1 MLYLFPFNLLTF
13 CLPANDGGI
22 QFAPTGLGWRRES
35 DAAVFNGYIYQRLHN
50 LWHSGK
56 CHFWPMCSESHF
68 TVWQHRLYR
77 SEVHRQT
84 NGALHLQGIVTV
96 YFNSNKSSVWNATL
110 FKPYGL
116 NSLLTFATPITTTI
130 FISLLQNW
138 VRGILLFAI
147 NYWLAIWTNAPMF

>member
-1 MLYLFPFNLLTF
+1 VLKGFVIHFLFGFTWDSKSEMENKIGLFKTFHLTYIIQILYLLYLFPFNSLTL
-13 CLPANDGGI
+13 CLTANDGGI
-22 QFAPTGLGWRRES
+22 QFAQTGLGWRRES

-96 YFNSNKSSVWNATL
+96 YINSNKSSVWNH
-110 FKPYGL
+110 
-116 NSLLTFATPITTTI
+116 NLL
-130 FISLLQNW
+130 
-138 VRGILLFAI
+138 
-147 NYWLAIWTNAPMF
+147 